1 MWRRALGFARAV
13 AFAAVYLLSA
23 TSGAALANDRKG
35 DGRQSLDD
43 AWWTG
48 PLLAAGAAALPKGHV
63 LFEPYFFDVD
73 TYARFDSSGNRRDIG
88 DRHYLGSQSYLL
100 YGLVDDF
107 TVGLIPRFGF
117 NHVHPGR
124 DSAGVRVG
132 DLTLQAQY
140 QLTRFQPGSWV
151 PTTSIV
157 LQETLPLGKYDRLGD
172 RPSNGIG
179 GGAYATTVELHSQT
193 YVWMPNG
200 RILRSRLN
208 LSYTKSN
215 SANLEDVSVYGTP
228 DGFRGD
234 AEPGDSY
241 NVTAAWEYSV
251 TQQWVFA
258 LDVFY
263 QHDDNTRVRGNVTDD
278 LGARTPFLADS
289 GSGHQIGTAPAVEYN
304 WSPRAGVIAGFRWI
318 FAGANASAS
327 FTPVVA
333 INLVY

>member
-1 MWRRALGFARAV
+1 MRIVMCAV
-13 AFAAVYLLSA
+13 VYLLSA
-23 TSGAALANDRKG
+23 TSGAALAAESADS
-35 DGRQSLDD
+35 GRQSLDD

-48 PLLAAGAAALPKGHV
+48 PLLASGAATLPKGHV
-63 LFEPYFFDVD
+63 LFEPYFFDID
-73 TYARFDSSGNRRDIG
+73 TYAHFDRSGNRSEID
-88 DRHYLGSQSYLL
+88 DRHYRGSQSYLL

-117 NHVHPGR
+117 NDVPSGR

-140 QLTRFQPGSWV
+140 ALTRFQPGSWV

-157 LQETLPLGKYDRLGD
+157 LQETLPLGAYDRLGD
-172 RPSNGIG
+172 RPANGIG

-193 YVWMPNG
+193 YFWMPNG

-208 LSYTKSN
+208 VSYTKSN
-215 SANLEDVSVYGTP
+215 SASLDDVSVYGTP

-234 AEPGDSY
+234 AKPGDSY
-241 NVTAAWEYSV
+241 NVTAACEYSA
-251 TQQWVFA
+251 TQRWVLA

-263 QHDDNTRVRGNVTDD
+263 QHDANTRVRGNVTDGSGPR
-278 LGARTPFLADS
+278 LPFLADS

-304 WSPRAGVIAGFRWI
+304 WSPGAGLIVGFRWI
-318 FAGANASAS
+318 FAGANANAS
-327 FTPVVA
+327 LAPVVA

>member
-1 MWRRALGFARAV
+1 MWKSAFGFL
-13 AFAAVYLLSA
+13 VYVLSA
-23 TSGAALANDRKG
+23 SSGAAHADDRNE
-35 DGRQSLDD
+35 DRRQSLDD

-48 PLLAAGAAALPKGHV
+48 PLLAAGAATLPKGHV
-63 LFEPYFFDVD
+63 LFEPYFFDID
-73 TYARFDSSGNRRDIG
+73 TYAHFDLSGNRSDIA

-117 NHVHPGR
+117 NDVPSGR
-124 DSAGVRVG
+124 DSSGVRVG

-140 QLTRFQPGSWV
+140 LLTRFHPGSRM

-157 LQETLPLGKYDRLGD
+157 LQETLPLGEFDRLGD
-172 RPSNGIG
+172 RPSNGVG

-193 YVWMPNG
+193 YFWMPNG

-215 SANLEDVSVYGTP
+215 SANLQDVSVYGTP

-234 AEPGDSY
+234 ARPGDSY
-241 NVTAAWEYSV
+241 NVTAAWEYSA
-251 TQQWVFA
+251 TQQWVLA

-263 QHDDNTRVRGNVTDD
+263 QHDGDTRVRGNVTDD
-278 LGARTPFLADS
+278 FGARTSFLADS

-304 WSPRAGVIAGFRWI
+304 WSPQAGVIAGFRWI

-327 FTPVVA
+327 LAPVVA

>member
-1 MWRRALGFARAV
+1 MWRRGLDFASAAVCLLSLASGVARA
-13 AFAAVYLLSA
+13 ADR
-23 TSGAALANDRKG
+23 ND
-35 DGRQSLDD
+35 DARQSLDD

-63 LFEPYFFDVD
+63 LFEPYFFDID
-73 TYARFDSSGNRRDIG
+73 TYARFDASGNRRDIG

-117 NHVHPGR
+117 NHVSPGR

-140 QLTRFQPGSWV
+140 QLTRFQAGSWV

-157 LQETLPLGKYDRLGD
+157 LQETLPTGKHDRLGD
-172 RPSNGIG
+172 RPSNGVG
-179 GGAYATTVELHSQT
+179 GGAYSTTVELHSQT
-193 YVWMPNG
+193 YFWMPNG

-228 DGFRGD
+228 EGFRGD
-234 AEPGDSY
+234 AQPGDSY
-241 NVTAAWEYSV
+241 NVTAAWEYSA
-251 TQQWVFA
+251 TQQWVLA

-263 QHDDNTRVRGNVTDD
+263 QHDDNTRVRGAVTNGQ
-278 LGARTPFLADS
+278 GAPTSFGADS
-289 GSGHQIGTAPAVEYN
+289 GSGHQIGFAPAVEYN

-318 FAGANASAS
+318 CAGQNASAS
-327 FTPVVA
+327 FAPVVA